1 MGRDADEQLAEMVE
15 TGRINELQSIPS
27 NPTTQLPAPRPQYK
41 AKSNPRK
48 TKAKARRSYSSYSD
62 TTSESELENES
73 DEDEEDEYHVENQQ
87 PVEVHPGSQS
97 PGVDSEADA
106 EGESVASSLV
116 EVDHSASLHLYPIS
130 SSRNIGP
137 TPQTQAKKG
146 PSPKAKVPKVGPFS
160 TVPLGDPTHPPAW
173 SVPSYTE
180 HYASLSAGPHLYSQR
195 GMTSQRKRHISD
207 GSSSSNTRS
216 VSGNS
221 NSTDAST
228 YLATPIASDLYPALH
243 HSDSLPSFR
252 DTTTFRRSK
261 SRVSE
266 VLDERDTQASWV
278 EGHNP
283 GQGFHIGSSSS
294 SSSSYPSYQFEVPPP
309 LSFQIG
315 DIPPSS
321 YDMAPNAWDVGVGDG
336 YELMPHMNMEH
347 RGEGEGFRLPQSYE
361 FTYAEV
367 VTE

>member
-1 MGRDADEQLAEMVE
+1 MVE

-27 NPTTQLPAPRPQYK
+27 NQTTQNPAPRPQYK
-41 AKSNPRK
+41 AKFKPR
-48 TKAKARRSYSSYSD
+48 KAKAKTRRSYSSYSD
-62 TTSESELENES
+62 TTSESEHES
-73 DEDEEDEYHVENQQ
+73 EDEDEEDEYHVENQQ
-87 PVEVHPGSQS
+87 PVEVSS
-97 PGVDSEADA
+97 PGDDSEADA

-130 SSRNIGP
+130 SSRNIEP
-137 TPQTQAKKG
+137 TPQVQAKKG
-146 PSPKAKVPKVGPFS
+146 PSPKAKIPKVGPFS
-160 TVPLGDPTHPPAW
+160 SAPLDNPAHPPAW

-180 HYASLSAGPHLYSQR
+180 HYASLSAGPNPYPQP
-195 GMTSQRKRHISD
+195 GITSQRKRHISD

-228 YLATPIASDLYPALH
+228 YLATPVASDLYPSLH
-243 HSDSLPSFR
+243 HSGSRASFGN
-252 DTTTFRRSK
+252 DRRSR
-261 SRVSE
+261 SRVNE
-266 VLDERDTQASWV
+266 LLDERDTQASWV

-294 SSSSYPSYQFEVPPP
+294 SSYPSYKFDVPPP

-315 DIPPSS
+315 DVAPSS
-321 YDMAPNAWDVGVGDG
+321 YDLAQNAWDVGVGDG
-336 YELMPHMNMEH
+336 AGTGYALLPHMNMEH
-347 RGEGEGFRLPQSYE
+347 MGEGEGEGFRLPLSYD

>member
-1 MGRDADEQLAEMVE
+1 MVE

-41 AKSNPRK
+41 AKAKPRK
-48 TKAKARRSYSSYSD
+48 TKAKTRRSYPSHSD

-87 PVEVHPGSQS
+87 PVETHPGSQS
-97 PGVDSEADA
+97 PGGDSEADA

-130 SSRNIGP
+130 STRVIEP
-137 TPQTQAKKG
+137 TPQIQAKKG

-160 TVPLGDPTHPPAW
+160 TAPLDNPAHPPAW

-180 HYASLSAGPHLYSQR
+180 HYASLSAGPPHYPPVNN
-195 GMTSQRKRHISD
+195 SQRKRHISD

-243 HSDSLPSFR
+243 HSDSRPSFGN
-252 DTTTFRRSK
+252 DRRSK
-261 SRVSE
+261 SRVNE

-294 SSSSYPSYQFEVPPP
+294 SHPSSYPAYQFEVPTP

-315 DIPPSS
+315 DVASS
-321 YDMAPNAWDVGVGDG
+321 IYDMVPNAWDVGTGG
-336 YELMPHMNMEH
+336 GAGSALLPHMNMEH
-347 RGEGEGFRLPQSYE
+347 MGEGEGFRLPQSYE